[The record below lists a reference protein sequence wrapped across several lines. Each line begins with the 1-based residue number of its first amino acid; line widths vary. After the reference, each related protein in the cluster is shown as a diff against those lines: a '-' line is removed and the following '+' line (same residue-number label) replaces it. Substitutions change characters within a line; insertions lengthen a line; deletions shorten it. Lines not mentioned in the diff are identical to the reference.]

1 MRRVFA
7 VTVASA
13 LVVAGCSSGG
23 TKDDNQEKPA
33 KPDAAPI
40 ASETA
45 AAVSS
50 ETAAATAAVTTVAP
64 TVTAAV
70 PDAPAVPAPDAPAV
84 PAPDA
89 PAPMADKPATP
100 APDAPAAAPEPT
112 PGPHDFPFNPYAKA
126 SAGDWVCAVARAKY
140 DPAPPAGALPPVS
153 VWTWKV
159 KDTSTATDL
168 VLELATSPAIQDID
182 GTTRSWSRAK
192 LPRLEDWLG
201 GLQPDEITNVAI
213 TDDTRAIG
221 GRDFACKKITVATKT
236 DQVVIWLCRDVVANG
251 LVALSR
257 TTPFGKST
265 ETLELQVAGFGTQAE
280 PGKFGKSPAD
290 VAKEA
295 AGDSGK

>member
-23 TKDDNQEKPA
+23 QTKDDNKEKPA
-33 KPDAAPI
+33 KPDAAPV

-50 ETAAATAAVTTVAP
+50 ETAAATAAAAP
-64 TVTAAV
+64 AATTAA
-70 PDAPAVPAPDAPAV
+70 ASAPDAAAAAV
-84 PAPDA
+84 ADA
-89 PAPMADKPATP
+89 PAPTAPAV
-100 APDAPAAAPEPT
+100 DAPAAAAAPEPT

-126 SAGDWVCAVARAKY
+126 SSGDWVCAIARAKY
-140 DPAPPAGALPPVS
+140 DPTPPAGALPPVS
-153 VWTWKV
+153 VWTWKA
-159 KDTSTATDL
+159 KDTSTAADL
-168 VLELATSPAIQDID
+168 VLELATSPKIQDID

-201 GLQPDEITNVAI
+201 GLQPDEITDVAI
-213 TDDTRAIG
+213 ADDTRSIR

-236 DQVVIWLCRDVVANG
+236 DKVVIWLCSDVVANG

-265 ETLELQVAGFGTQAE
+265 ETLELEVAGFGTQAE
-280 PGKFGKSPAD
+280 PGMYGRPPED
-290 VAKEA
+290 VAKA
-295 AGDSGK
+295 LFYDK

>member
-13 LVVAGCSSGG
+13 LVVAGCSGG
-23 TKDDNQEKPA
+23 GQTKDDNQEKPA
-33 KPDAAPI
+33 KNDAARV
-40 ASETA
+40 ASESA

-50 ETAAATAAVTTVAP
+50 ETAAVTTETTTAAPA
-64 TVTAAV
+64 VTAAV
-70 PDAPAVPAPDAPAV
+70 PTPDAPAVPTPDAA
-84 PAPDA
+84 APKADA
-89 PAPMADKPATP
+89 PTP
-100 APDAPAAAPEPT
+100 APDATAAATEPT

-126 SAGDWVCAVARAKY
+126 SAGDWVCAVAHAKY
-140 DPAPPAGALPPVS
+140 DPAPPAGALPAVS

-168 VLELATSPAIQDID
+168 VLDLATSPVIQDID
-182 GTTRSWSRAK
+182 GTTRSWSRTK

-201 GLQPDEITNVAI
+201 GLQPDEITDVSIA
-213 TDDTRAIG
+213 DDTRAIG

-236 DQVVIWLCRDVVANG
+236 DQVVIWLSRDVVANG

-265 ETLELQVAGFGTQAE
+265 ETLELVVAGFGTQAE
-280 PGKFGKSPAD
+280 PSKFGKSPAD
-290 VAKEA
+290 AAKEA
-295 AGDSGK
+295 LGEAGK